1 MHKTKEDAK
10 NAACGESWNGGNCEK
25 NGVTISPMNKRTNE
39 TTPLVHAIAAY
50 FSLSLVLIIYLSNFF
65 LIH

>member
-1 MHKTKEDAK
+1 MHKTKQDAK
-10 NAACGESWNGGNCEK
+10 NAACGEGWNVGEK

-39 TTPLVHAIAAY
+39 TTPFVYTLAAY
-50 FSLSLVLIIYLSNFF
+50 FAPSLILIIYLSNFF